1 MVKGRGNYRG
11 RIAPT
16 PTGYMHLGH
25 ARTFLEA
32 QRRAVD
38 AGGKMFLRIEDLDGD
53 RCKREFVDA
62 LEEDLQWAGLSW
74 EDEVVVQSDRLSVFQ
89 EALQRL
95 KEAGVIYPCTCSR
108 KDVAAAMTAPHEGS
122 GEALYPGTC
131 RGRAMDFENESAS
144 RAVNWRFR
152 VPEGRLLSFGDGNLG
167 EQSFV
172 AGEDFGDFLVWRKD
186 GFPAYELAVVA
197 DDVAMGITEVVRG
210 EDLLLSTARQ
220 LLIYEALSER
230 APAFF
235 HCPLV
240 LDEQGKRLAKRSKAM
255 GLREMRAR
263 GVNPALFQYNLE
275 CD

>member
-1 MVKGRGNYRG
+1 MVEKEGSYRG

-16 PTGYMHLGH
+16 PTGFMHLGH

-38 AGGKMFLRIEDLDGD
+38 AGGKLFLRIEDLDRD
-53 RCKREFVDA
+53 RCKMEFVDA
-62 LEEDLQWAGLSW
+62 LEEDLGWVGLCW
-74 EDEVVVQSDRLSVFQ
+74 DNEVVVQSERLPVFVD
-89 EALQRL
+89 AWNRL
-95 KEAGVIYPCTCSR
+95 REAGVIYPCSCSR
-108 KDVAAAMTAPHEGS
+108 RDVAAAMTAPHEGT

-131 RGRAMDFENESAS
+131 RGRVVEFESEAE
-144 RAVNWRFR
+144 ALEVNWRFR
-152 VPEGRLLSFGDGNLG
+152 VPEGRVVNFVDGNVG

-172 AGEDFGDFLVWRKD
+172 AGEDLGDFLVWRKD

-220 LLIYEALSER
+220 LLIYEALGER

-240 LDEQGKRLAKRSKAM
+240 CDAEGRRLAKRDKAM

-263 GVNPALFQYNLE
+263 GVDPFSFQYNLKGN
-275 CD
+275 